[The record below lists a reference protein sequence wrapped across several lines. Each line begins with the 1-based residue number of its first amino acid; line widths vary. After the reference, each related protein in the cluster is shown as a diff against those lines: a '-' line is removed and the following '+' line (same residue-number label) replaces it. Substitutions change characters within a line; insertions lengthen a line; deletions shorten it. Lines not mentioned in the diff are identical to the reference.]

1 MVDNRSMERKVATVL
16 FADLV
21 GSTQLGEQDPER
33 TRQLLDRFYEA
44 MAAEVGLAGGTLEK
58 FAGDAVMAAFGAPA
72 ALEDH
77 AERALHAALAMRRR
91 LAELFDGSIELRI
104 GVNTGDVVVDT
115 TAQSSFV
122 TGDAVNVCARLEQ
135 NAAPG
140 EILVGERT
148 AAAARGAFEFGEPQN
163 VDAKGKTEPVVCR
176 TLRRSLAATRPRGR
190 FERPFV
196 GRTRELGVLIDTYG
210 RAIATRE
217 PHLALVVG
225 EAGVGKSRLLRELW
239 YALSAQREGP
249 LLRIGRCLSYGAGI
263 TYWPVREIL
272 QTQLELPE
280 DADAE
285 LVTDRLGSRAILG
298 VALGLDVAEGLH
310 PLAARDRLRDAWVD
324 LLDEAVAE
332 HPMVLVVED
341 VHWAEPPLLELL
353 ERTVRDVRG
362 PMLLVATARP
372 DVVWTGGRRNVTTHE
387 LQPLARDD
395 AQRLVAELPESL
407 HAFLLDRAEGNPFFV
422 EELTESLIDRG
433 VLTPRNGRWEA
444 VHLPERVATP
454 DSVRGVLAAR
464 IDLLPAREKAALQ
477 AAAVIGRAFWEGPVR
492 ELIADD
498 ADFALLEER
507 DFIRR
512 SADSRLQGEREHTI
526 KHALTREAAYAG
538 IPKAR
543 RARLH
548 AAFAEWIERRRERG
562 DELASLLAHHYAEA
576 VRPEDA
582 DLAWAGDEEE
592 LARLRRKA
600 LEWLQ
605 RAAERAMQR
614 YELADAFELLERAMP
629 LTTEREERLAVHR
642 ATARAHAFNFA
653 GEPFWRSM
661 QAAIAETDDPQVQG
675 ELYAEIAFESALRS
689 GIWQQMPE
697 RETVDTWVEKALANA
712 PPDSRALAM
721 ALIARA
727 RWDPR
732 AGAEAAVEA
741 SRIAELLG
749 DAELRS
755 AAWDSRGIVSFV
767 AGEFD
772 HGRAWAERRF
782 ELLDQIS
789 DPDVRADIHAAPISG
804 CIWSGR
810 FREARRLAQA
820 HDEITQSLTPHHRL
834 HGVAIKIE
842 VEELL
847 GRWDI
852 VRSLQERTES
862 AVEENLA
869 TPCVRNPRSLLVTAL
884 AHELEGHAEEARR
897 LEQQAL
903 AMWMEGYGFTLDTP
917 RLRLALAR
925 GDLAEAERLLALPDT
940 AHGWHRGWFIF
951 ANISA
956 RLDALAAL
964 ERRNELEKET
974 PRYMR
979 RANYL
984 RPFALRALGRVR
996 GDDGL
1001 LWESLAEFERY
1012 GLDHFADETRT
1023 LLPLS

>member
-1 MVDNRSMERKVATVL
+1 MERKVATVL

-33 TRQLLDRFYEA
+33 TRLLLDRFYEA
-44 MAAEVGLAGGTLEK
+44 MAEEVRLAGGTLEK

-77 AERALHAALAMRRR
+77 AERALHAALAMRHR
-91 LAELFDGSIELRI
+91 LAELYGGNVELRI
-104 GVNTGDVVVDT
+104 GVNTGDVVVDA
-115 TAQSSFV
+115 TAHSSFV

-135 NAAPG
+135 HASPG
-140 EILVGERT
+140 EILVGDRT
-148 AAAARGAFEFGEPQN
+148 AAAARGAFEFGDLQT
-163 VDAKGKTEPVVCR
+163 VDAKGKAEPVACR
-176 TLRRSLAATRPRGR
+176 MLLRSVAATRPRGR

-196 GRTRELGVLIDTYG
+196 GRTRELGTLIDLYG
-210 RAIATRE
+210 RAVAASE
-217 PHLALVVG
+217 PHLAFVVG
-225 EAGVGKSRLLRELW
+225 DAGVGKSRLLRELW
-239 YALSAQREGP
+239 DALSAQREAPG
-249 LLRIGRCLSYGAGI
+249 LRIGRCLSYGSGI

-272 QTQLELPE
+272 QAQLGLPDE
-280 DADAE
+280 ADAA
-285 LVTDRLGSRAILG
+285 LVTDRLGEHAILG
-298 VALGLDVAEGLH
+298 VALGLDVAGGLH
-310 PLAARDRLRDAWVD
+310 PLAARDRLRDAWVA

-332 HPMVLVVED
+332 HPLVLVVED

-362 PMLLVATARP
+362 PMLVVATARP
-372 DVVWTGGRRNVTTHE
+372 DVAWTGGRRNVTTLE
-387 LQPLARDD
+387 LQPLARHDTL
-395 AQRLVAELPESL
+395 RLVAELPESV

-433 VLTPRNGRWEA
+433 VLTPRNGGWAA
-444 VHLPERVATP
+444 VEVPERVATP

-464 IDLLPAREKAALQ
+464 IDLLPAREKSALQ

-492 ELIADD
+492 ELIGDD

-512 SADSRLQGEREHTI
+512 SAESRLQGEREHTI
-526 KHALTREAAYAG
+526 KHALTREAAYSG
-538 IPKAR
+538 IPKAQ

-548 AAFAEWIERRRERG
+548 AAFAEWIERRRERV

-576 VRPEDA
+576 VRPDDA

-592 LARLRRKA
+592 LARLRGKA

-605 RAAERAMQR
+605 RAAERAIQR
-614 YELADAFELLERAMP
+614 YELTDAFELLERATP
-629 LTTEREERLAVHR
+629 LADRPEERLAVHR

-661 QAAIAETDDPQVQG
+661 QAAIAETDDPRVQS

-697 RETVDTWVEKALANA
+697 RSTVDTWVDHALASS
-712 PPDSRALAM
+712 PPDGRARAM

-727 RWDPR
+727 RWNPL
-732 AGAEAAVEA
+732 AGADAAIEA

-749 DAELRS
+749 DAALRS
-755 AAWDSRGIVSFV
+755 AAWDARGIVAFAS
-767 AGEFD
+767 GEFD

-782 ELLDQIS
+782 ELLDEIS

-804 CIWSGR
+804 CIWTGR

-820 HDEITQSLTPHHRL
+820 HDEIVQSLTPHHRL
-834 HGVAIKIE
+834 HGVSITLE

-862 AVEENLA
+862 AVDENLA
-869 TPCVRNPRSLLVTAL
+869 TPCVRNPRVLLVTAL
-884 AHELEGHAEEARR
+884 ANELEGRSDEARR
-897 LEQQAL
+897 LEDGAL
-903 AMWMEGYGFTLDTP
+903 AMWMDGYGLTLDTP
-917 RLRLALAR
+917 RLRLALTR
-925 GDLAEAERLLALPDT
+925 GDLGEAERLLALPDT

-951 ANISA
+951 ANVAA

-964 ERRNELEKET
+964 DRRDELEKET
-974 PRYMR
+974 PRYVR

-984 RPFALRALGRVR
+984 RPFARRALGRVR
-996 GDDGL
+996 ADDGL
-1001 LWESLAEFERY
+1001 LKEALDEFERFR
-1012 GLDHFADETRT
+1012 LASFAAETRA
-1023 LLPLS
+1023 LLAQR